1 MLWGSI
7 SSLQYAIET
16 DERRFSIWNPSM
28 IPIKALMVGCIVLM
42 LLQTVSLFF
51 KHWAALRGEP
61 LAAPVDPTENP
72 LAHHEEPRR

>member
-1 MLWGSI
+1 MLWGSL

-51 KHWAALRGEP
+51 KHWASLRGVQ
-61 LAAPVDPTENP
+61 LAEPVDPSEN
-72 LAHHEEPRR
+72 LIAHHEERPR

>member
-16 DERRFSIWNPSM
+16 DERRFSLWNPSM
-28 IPIKALMVGCIVLM
+28 IPIKSLMVACIVLM

-51 KHWAALRGEP
+51 KHWAALRGVT
-61 LAAPVDPTENP
+61 LGAAVDPSENP
-72 LAHHEEPRR
+72 IAHHEEPRR